1 MFPLGDSR
9 GRLCARIGLTLSIQY
24 APLVQIRERR
34 QGDTANN
41 AGGARYAGLDVVD
54 STVAFFKPND
64 RLDHPCEIRRHKLF
78 APPVY
83 PGGVRRNLILDRV
96 LLDDSPSVTVLQGPA
111 GHGKSTTLQ
120 QIKAAY
126 EALGWR
132 TAWLTLDDAD
142 NDPRRF
148 EAHFGELLTSLASPG
163 GRDAPAAS
171 QSSDEPRDLADA
183 ILDRLGHMGAPVAI
197 MLDEFQTLAN
207 DGILRFFRSLLAR
220 LPAHV
225 RVFIGSRTPPEIG
238 LATLLVNRKA
248 TVLRT
253 EDLRFTPGEATL
265 FFAESKDLRV
275 SAQEV
280 GAIYRRTEGWP
291 GGLQLF
297 RLALGSPDV
306 RKSLSHTSPQ
316 DPSPIEIDHPGP
328 HELTE
333 YLTDNVLTLQT
344 PRVQE
349 FLLKTSLLRRL
360 SAPLCTAVTG
370 FEDAQDILVRLE
382 RSGLFVSALDSR
394 NQWFKYHGMFAS
406 VLTDSLRRTSP
417 RAACEVHRQAAL
429 WHHLNQMPEECLHHA
444 VACSDF
450 ELAATAL
457 TDWSARLVS
466 SARLIT
472 LEHWFDRL
480 PFEHVAPRLT
490 LVIRVA
496 YALMFLQRGTKLRPL
511 LELMAPHAGRGDV
524 ASTTAPDLCRA
535 MCFVIAEDNLPA
547 ALAIIDRPG
556 LLQQAVDGIPDFA
569 AFSAFE
575 LGAAANVLAYGK
587 VADGDFD
594 GARKTLMLA
603 RAHVDRGAGSF
614 VSGYALANAA
624 SALILQGDLQQAID
638 QLRAASAQE
647 APLDIS
653 VAAAARAAIHIWALY
668 EANDLAA
675 LEPLRARFQR
685 EIFESVAPHF
695 MAASHLSIARMHDLQ
710 GHPAE
715 ALQVLDELER
725 IGRDS
730 RWERLSAA
738 VDWERVRR
746 ALIAGDVDRACAL
759 AARIAPMDRTAN
771 PRRIYLSEDVEGEAY
786 GRIRLA
792 IACGDHAQATQRI
805 AHERDRQPRRVLQQ
819 IKLGVLDAVLQHQKG
834 SPLGAQRSLRT
845 ALRLARNGRYVRC
858 VLDEG
863 DTVVQLLRREYEH
876 LLHTNMSLATP
887 ESERARGAPERSY
900 IEQLLTAC
908 GVDIGSRRLQ
918 GQVVEPLS
926 GREQEILRHLANGAS
941 NKALAC
947 QLFVSENTVKFHLKN
962 IYGKLGV
969 SGRLQAINA
978 ARAGRL
984 VS

>member
-1 MFPLGDSR
+1 M
-9 GRLCARIGLTLSIQY
+9 
-24 APLVQIRERR
+24 
-34 QGDTANN
+34 
-41 AGGARYAGLDVVD
+41 D
-54 STVAFFKPND
+54 STVAFFKPID
-64 RLDHPCEIRRHKLF
+64 RLDHACEIRRHKLF

-83 PGGVRRNLILDRV
+83 PGGVRRDLILDRV
-96 LLDDSPSVTVLQGPA
+96 LLDDSPGVTVLQGPA

-120 QIKAAY
+120 QIKAAH

-148 EAHFGELLTSLASPG
+148 EAHFGELLASLTSPVSPMSPG
-163 GRDAPAAS
+163 GLDAPAQPQFDS
-171 QSSDEPRDLADA
+171 EPRDLADA
-183 ILDRLGHMGAPVAI
+183 ILDRLGHTGAPVAI
-197 MLDEFQTLAN
+197 MLDEFQTLAD

-225 RVFIGSRTPPEIG
+225 RVFIGSRTPPDIG

-253 EDLRFTPGEATL
+253 EDLRFTPGEAAL
-265 FFAESKDLRV
+265 FFAESKELGV
-275 SAQEV
+275 SPQEV

-297 RLALGSPDV
+297 RLALGSPEV
-306 RKSLSHTSPQ
+306 RQSLSLPLLHTSPES
-316 DPSPIEIDHPGP
+316 PSPDESEHPGP
-328 HELTE
+328 HELAE
-333 YLTDNVLTLQT
+333 YLTDNVVTLQS

-370 FEDAQDILVRLE
+370 FGDAQDILVRLE

-406 VLTDSLRRTSP
+406 VLGDSLRRGSP
-417 RAACEVHRQAAL
+417 QAASEVHRQAAL
-429 WHHLNQMPEECLHHA
+429 WHQSHQMPEECLHHA

-450 ELAATAL
+450 ELAANAL

-496 YALMFLQRGTKLRPL
+496 YALMFLQRGGKLRPL
-511 LELMAPHAGRGDV
+511 LELMAPHGGRGDV

-535 MCFVIAEDNLPA
+535 MCLVIAEDNLTA

-556 LLQQAVDGIPDFA
+556 LLQQPVDGFPAFPAFA
-569 AFSAFE
+569 AFE
-575 LGAAANVLAYGK
+575 WGAAANVLAYGK

-603 RAHVDRGAGSF
+603 RAHVDRGAGTF

-624 SALILQGDLQQAID
+624 SALILQGDLQEAID

-675 LEPLRARFQR
+675 LEPLRTRFQR

-695 MAASHLSIARMHDLQ
+695 MAASHLSISRMHDLQ
-710 GHPAE
+710 GNPAT
-715 ALQVLDELER
+715 ALLVLDELER

-746 ALIAGDVDRACAL
+746 ALLAGDVERACAL
-759 AARIAPMDRTAN
+759 ADRIAPMDRTSH

-805 AHERDRQPRRVLQQ
+805 AHERTRQPRRVLQQ
-819 IKLGVLDAVLQHQKG
+819 IKLGVLDAVLHHHKG
-834 SPLGAQRSLRT
+834 SPLIAQRSLRT

-876 LLHTNMSLATP
+876 LLQTKVPLATA
-887 ESERARGAPERSY
+887 EAERARGTPERSY

-908 GVDIGSRRLQ
+908 GVDIGPPRSR
-918 GQVVEPLS
+918 GQMVEPLS

-941 NKALAC
+941 NKVLAC

-969 SGRLQAINA
+969 NGRLEAINA
-978 ARAGRL
+978 ARAVRL
-984 VS
+984 VF

>member
-1 MFPLGDSR
+1 MP
-9 GRLCARIGLTLSIQY
+9 
-24 APLVQIRERR
+24 
-34 QGDTANN
+34 
-41 AGGARYAGLDVVD
+41 GGQRCRPRCLD
-54 STVAFFKPND
+54 STVAFFKPITHLD
-64 RLDHPCEIRRHKLF
+64 RLDPPCEIRRHKLF

-83 PGGVRRNLILDRV
+83 PGGVRRDLILDRV

-120 QIKAAY
+120 QIKAAH

-132 TAWLTLDDAD
+132 TGWLTFDDAD

-148 EAHFGELLTSLASPG
+148 EAHFGELLASLTSPTSSTSLTLPTPLTSQALPG
-163 GRDAPAAS
+163 GLDAPAEPRFS
-171 QSSDEPRDLADA
+171 GEPRDLADA
-183 ILDRLGHMGAPVAI
+183 ILDRLGHTGAPVAI
-197 MLDEFQTLAN
+197 MLDEFQTLAD

-225 RVFIGSRTPPEIG
+225 RVFIGSRTPPDVG

-265 FFAESKDLRV
+265 FFAESKELRV
-275 SAQEV
+275 SAEEV

-297 RLALGSPDV
+297 RLALGSPEV
-306 RKSLSHTSPQ
+306 RKSLLHTSPAGL
-316 DPSPIEIDHPGP
+316 SPDESEHPGP
-328 HELTE
+328 HELAE
-333 YLTDNVLTLQT
+333 YLTDNVVTLQS

-370 FEDAQDILVRLE
+370 FDDAGEILVRLE

-406 VLTDSLRRTSP
+406 VLADSLRRSSP
-417 RAACEVHRQAAL
+417 QAASEVHRQAAL
-429 WHHLNQMPEECLHHA
+429 WHHRHQMPEECLHHA

-450 ELAATAL
+450 ELAAAAL

-480 PFEHVAPRLT
+480 PFDRVAPRLT

-496 YALMFLQRGTKLRPL
+496 YALMFLQRGAKLRPL
-511 LELMAPHAGRGDV
+511 LELMAPHGGCGDV

-535 MCFVIAEDNLPA
+535 MCLVIAEDNLTA

-556 LLQQAVDGIPDFA
+556 LLQQPVDGFPAFA
-569 AFSAFE
+569 AFE
-575 LGAAANVLAYGK
+575 WGAAANVLAYGK

-603 RAHVDRGAGSF
+603 RAHVDRGAGTF

-624 SALILQGDLQQAID
+624 SALIVQGDLQQAID

-685 EIFESVAPHF
+685 EISDSVAPHF

-710 GHPAE
+710 GNPAA
-715 ALQVLDELER
+715 ALRVLDELER

-730 RWERLSAA
+730 RWERLSVA

-746 ALIAGDVDRACAL
+746 ALIAGDVARACAL
-759 AARIAPMDRTAN
+759 AACIAPSDRTKN

-792 IACGDHAQATQRI
+792 IACGDHAQAAQRI
-805 AHERDRQPRRVLQQ
+805 AHERTRQPRRVLQQ
-819 IKLGVLDAVLQHQKG
+819 IKLGVLDAVLQHHKG

-845 ALRLARNGRYVRC
+845 ALRLARDGRYVRC
-858 VLDEG
+858 LLDEG
-863 DTVVQLLRREYEH
+863 DTVVQLLRHEYEH
-876 LLHTNMSLATP
+876 LLQTSASLATS
-887 ESERARGAPERSY
+887 ESERDRGAPERSY
-900 IEQLLTAC
+900 IAQLLTAC
-908 GVDIGSRRLQ
+908 GVDIGPPRAM

-941 NKALAC
+941 NKVLAC

-969 SGRLQAINA
+969 KGRLEAINA
-978 ARAGRL
+978 ARSVRL
-984 VS
+984 VF